1 MLPAVITAL
10 AFVIAFIVIG
20 LAVVFA
26 AFSGSRRSATRAAG
40 PSRSNRKAVAGV
52 VGLVVLLL
60 GIVVPALVVANGE
73 GADSAPGGVQLNAA
87 AQSGREVF
95 RERCATCHTL
105 SASNAVG
112 KVGPSLDQLHPPK
125 ALTLDAIKN
134 GRARGQGQ
142 MPAAL
147 VDGEDAQNV
156 AAYIEKVAGR

>member
-26 AFSGSRRSATRAAG
+26 AFSGARRGAARVAG
-40 PSRSNRKAVAGV
+40 PSRGNRKAVAGV

-60 GIVVPALVVANGE
+60 GVVVPGLVVANGE
-73 GADSAPGGVQLNAA
+73 SADSAPGGVQLTAA
-87 AQSGREVF
+87 EQSGREVF

-112 KVGPSLDQLHPPK
+112 KVGPNLDALHPPK

-147 VDGEDAQNV
+147 VDGEDADDV
-156 AAYIEKVAGR
+156 AAYIAKVAGR